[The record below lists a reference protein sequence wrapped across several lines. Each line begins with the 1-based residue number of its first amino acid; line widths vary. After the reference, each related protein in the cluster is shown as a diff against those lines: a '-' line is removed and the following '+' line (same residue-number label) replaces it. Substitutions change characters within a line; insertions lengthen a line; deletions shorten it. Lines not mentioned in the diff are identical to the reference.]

1 MLLHVCESFA
11 DIGIKISIFLQ
22 VREIIDLKFLENFI
36 NLVLLQLMLDIANF
50 SNLSKEL
57 IHLLIDLVTILTDSA
72 VSDLNELLFEDLE
85 VIIES
90 LHHVY
95 YQWS

>member
-1 MLLHVCESFA
+1 
-11 DIGIKISIFLQ
+11 
-22 VREIIDLKFLENFI
+22 
-36 NLVLLQLMLDIANF
+36 MLDIAHF